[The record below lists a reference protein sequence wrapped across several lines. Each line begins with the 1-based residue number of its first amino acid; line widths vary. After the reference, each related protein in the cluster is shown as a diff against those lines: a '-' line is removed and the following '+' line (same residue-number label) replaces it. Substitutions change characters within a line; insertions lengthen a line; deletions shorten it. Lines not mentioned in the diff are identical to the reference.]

1 MNEEFIER
9 LKQAFDYES
18 MAEIARR
25 IDVPHATIRNY
36 FQGRMPAPE
45 VLIKIANETN
55 VSLNWLLAGTGE
67 MYLPGAR
74 PLDLGW
80 VLEERIEEII
90 DRKLAKRFN
99 GDVQDLGRID
109 AAPKFDVEAAVARL
123 GDPHLVMSEWFRH
136 EDREY
141 PKDFGVVFFQGWES
155 YTSEERVEAVKD
167 AKKVLD
173 RTLRNRST

>member
-1 MNEEFIER
+1 MNEEFTSR
-9 LKQAFDYES
+9 LKQVFSYAT

-36 FQGRMPAPE
+36 FQGRMPAPD

-55 VSLNWLLAGTGE
+55 VSLNWLLTGSGE
-67 MYLPGAR
+67 MYVSGAR
-74 PLDLGW
+74 PLDLGR
-80 VLEERIEEII
+80 VLEERIGEIVDLKI
-90 DRKLAKRFN
+90 NERLN
-99 GDVQDLGRID
+99 GEVQDLGRID
-109 AAPKFDVEAAVARL
+109 AAPKFNVEEAVIRL

-136 EDREY
+136 ESREY

-155 YTSEERVEAVKD
+155 YTADERVEAVKD

-173 RTLRNRST
+173 RTLRDRSS